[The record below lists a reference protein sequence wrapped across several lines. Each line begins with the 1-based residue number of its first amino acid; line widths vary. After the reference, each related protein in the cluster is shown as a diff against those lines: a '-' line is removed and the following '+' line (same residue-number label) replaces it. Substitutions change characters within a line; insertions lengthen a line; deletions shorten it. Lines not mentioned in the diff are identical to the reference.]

1 MSKLENIEVCEDD
14 VSSLE
19 CTHCIGLVATT
30 SSSLTYSD
38 PHCENSGGFE
48 FLTPLPVELHKYLYQ
63 PKFRN
68 LEKAVHTL
76 LMIKG
81 LWFKQEHIFASNKQT
96 IISIAELTNQSTST
110 IRRHIA
116 QLKAYN
122 LIKKK
127 NKHYHPC
134 STEKLMKFLGCNL
147 EKNKK
152 FNNGVARFK
161 TAYIDLNTFNKNPQK
176 AIEDVYLKR
185 LEKQQLYII
194 RKKVN
199 KILETCN
206 VNPKAKRAFKNST
219 TTSMIDYIINPKQY
233 PHVSKYQTMLIPN
246 EVFHLVKNIQTQVV
260 LSCKAMAAK
269 FNRKA
274 IQTGANKLKRCSI
287 SRKRRLKSTG
297 VKFTNRNELFNFR
310 MANKGHFIGFKGVIF
325 ESLTSSF
332 NSSLNELEYSSGE
345 RDKAFGISYS
355 KN

>member
-1 MSKLENIEVCEDD
+1 MTLHKNIQECDGGDCSFTCSHCEE
-14 VSSLE
+14 L
-19 CTHCIGLVATT
+19 LANT
-30 SSSLTYSD
+30 SSSLSYSD

-48 FLTPLPVELHKYLYQ
+48 FLTPLPVNLYKYLYQ
-63 PKFRN
+63 PKFRH

-76 LMIKG
+76 LMLKG

-96 IISIAELTNQSTST
+96 IISIAELTNQSEST

-127 NKHYHPC
+127 NNYYHPC
-134 STEKLMKFLGCNL
+134 STERLMKFLGCDI

-161 TAYIDLNTFNKNPQK
+161 TTYIDLNTFNKNPQK
-176 AIEDVYLKR
+176 AIEDVFLKR
-185 LEKQQLYII
+185 LEKQQQYII
-194 RKKVN
+194 RKKVR

-206 VNPKAKRAFKNST
+206 VNRKAKKAFKKST
-219 TTSMIDYIINPKQY
+219 NTSMIDYIINPKQY
-233 PHVSKYQTMLIPN
+233 PHVSKYNTMLIPN

-260 LSCKAMAAK
+260 LSCKAMASK

-274 IQTGANKLKRCSI
+274 TQTGANKLKRCSI
-287 SRKRRLKSTG
+287 TRKRRLKSTG
-297 VKFTNRNELFNFR
+297 VKFANRNELFNFR
-310 MANKGHFIGFKGVIF
+310 MSNKGHFIGFKGVIF

-332 NSSLNELEYSSGE
+332 NSSLNELEYSSGLGS
-345 RDKAFGISYS
+345 KAFRLSYS